1 MQANLTFSFPVN
13 VSAHDAVTAV
23 ALHFGVAVS
32 INGSVPAV
40 PAHIKQAVE
49 SIGENNPANGV
60 NVSPAMAF
68 AGLVNGQGN
77 NAPSTADVDPSL
89 TALAAN
95 PAISQTSATGSSD
108 PAPASAQGEHA
119 PEVFVETV
127 LHVDTDK
134 NGLPWDNR
142 IHSTPQAMT
151 DKGVWRKKRGVA
163 TALVTQVEAEL
174 RAMKG
179 NAVAP
184 VATAQSTGANV
195 FDKAA
200 AVQWAHDE
208 AIRVCGASPIE
219 ANTLAALLE
228 GKPATLSPAQNDWY
242 VAYFAKRNAAYVE
255 YKERAENVAS
265 AASVGTVTV
274 APVIP
279 AQNISAVASPDL
291 DATGLPHDPRLHIAP
306 AIKNP
311 QGIYIQRMDISPEA
325 KLALMAEIRATLAGN
340 AQFGSPAG
348 AVGATPEAPVIP
360 AIPQVTAEQA
370 GASFVDLMRW
380 IVQNTQAG
388 NIAVTT
394 APEVAKAFGF
404 VNPTTQNGEVALMA
418 QQVAYFPSF
427 VATLQSMGA
436 K

>member
-1 MQANLTFSFPVN
+1 MLANLTFSFPIN

-23 ALHFGVAVS
+23 AQHFGVAVS

-77 NAPSTADVDPSL
+77 NAPSTAGVDPSL

-108 PAPASAQGEHA
+108 PAQANAQGEHA

-127 LHVDTDK
+127 LHVDIDK

-174 RAMKG
+174 RAM
-179 NAVAP
+179 AAQVPTTAP
-184 VATAQSTGANV
+184 VNIVTT

-255 YKERAENVAS
+255 YKERAGNVAS

-279 AQNISAVASPDL
+279 AQNTSAVASPDL

-311 QGIYIQRMDISPEA
+311 QGIYIQRMDVSPEA

-340 AQFGSPAG
+340 AQSGSPAG

-404 VNPTTQNGEVALMA
+404 VNPQTQNGEVALMA